1 MPLLNIPR
9 QTTDYHLEFIDGEL
23 LLFHP
28 GQTRLIAC
36 NAIASLIWQLSD
48 GRRTTQEMVELLQAA
63 YPEAQDS
70 ITSDVENTL
79 RRLAHLG
86 AIEFAAL

>member
-1 MPLLNIPR
+1 MPLLNIPH
-9 QTTDYHLEFIDGEL
+9 QTADYRLELLDGEL

-36 NAIASLIWQLSD
+36 NPIASLIWQLSD

>member
-1 MPLLNIPR
+1 MSLLNIPR
-9 QTTDYHLEFIDGEL
+9 QTTDYRMEFIDGEL

-36 NAIASLIWQLSD
+36 NLIASLIWQLSD
-48 GRRTTQEMVELLQAA
+48 GQRTTQEMVGLLQAA
-63 YPEAQDS
+63 YPEAQEM

-86 AIEFAAL
+86 AIEFAAP